1 MVALSFLPAI
11 LLGWTI
17 ERIPID
23 SFGVGDWLRSLGF
36 ALAAAAAPIACAA
49 ACATGRTRPSFAA
62 LFTRA
67 GGPRDAVS
75 VALGLTFILL
85 TLLSVQTA
93 LALVFDP
100 RYRDIP
106 FAPQSGAAFAFLVL
120 MLATPKPTGARAMA
134 EALGAAVL
142 AVSAVYIAFN
152 ETFANWQA
160 IWLCAGF
167 LGLAVILARARD
179 APG

>member
-1 MVALSFLPAI
+1 MRPFMNPPLIPRTASRGLVAL
-11 LLGWTI
+11 
-17 ERIPID
+17 
-23 SFGVGDWLRSLGF
+23 
-36 ALAAAAAPIACAA
+36 LAAAAALGLVGCLM
-49 ACATGRTRPSFAA
+49 RPSFAA
-62 LFTRA
+62 LLSRA
-67 GGPRDAVS
+67 SGSRDAVS
-75 VALGLTFILL
+75 VALGLAFILL

-93 LALVFDP
+93 LGLVFDP

-120 MLATPKPTGARAMA
+120 MVSAPRGSEPSMAGTRAVA
-134 EALGAAVL
+134 EAVAATVLGVA
-142 AVSAVYIAFN
+142 AVYIAVN

-160 IWLCAGF
+160 IWLYAGF